1 MNPVLAKWNEEREEA
16 AMQAMLACCGARRW
30 ADAMV
35 ALRPMENILE
45 LSESADR
52 VWATMHE
59 TDWLEAFAGHP
70 RIGERKAALADAHSS
85 TWAQQEQASTES
97 AAGDVLAELAAGNAE
112 YERRFGFTYIV
123 CATGRSAEEML
134 GILTRRLKND
144 RAAEL
149 IEAAEQQRQILQ
161 IRLGKW
167 LLQ

>member
-1 MNPVLAKWNEEREEA
+1 
-16 AMQAMLACCGARRW
+16 
-30 ADAMV
+30 
-35 ALRPMENILE
+35 
-45 LSESADR
+45 
-52 VWATMHE
+52 
-59 TDWLEAFAGHP
+59 
-70 RIGERKAALADAHSS
+70 
-85 TWAQQEQASTES
+85 
-97 AAGDVLAELAAGNAE
+97 VLAELAAGNAE